1 MTPRTPKLFG
11 FQTGSAAALFGSQSR
26 VRHRGPPQ
34 GHPSE
39 LSSRVIPNEV
49 KNEFTQS
56 CHSERSEES
65 ALLSLFKPCH
75 PERNGVFAQSARTPR
90 SRRTPTLPVP
100 PRSFQGVL
108 PSVPDACERPEDWE
122 WSSFRQYAI
131 GCEGQVE
138 IECEWTARKR
148 ERATGTLCPA
158 VERPTQAKVGLE
170 GRTDERPATRDRWLA
185 ASDKNASPRLP
196 SDAIMLA
203 TCASQVIL
211 DWGENYGLDC
221 SCFRRSLPRLRNQFV
236 RQRTAVISIDPSG
249 NPRPRCWEQ
258 RRTRGS

>member
-1 MTPRTPKLFG
+1 VTPRTPKLFG

-34 GHPSE
+34 GHSSE

-49 KNEFTQS
+49 KNESTHP
-56 CHSERSEES
+56 CHSELSEES
-65 ALLSLFKPCH
+65 ALLSLFKPSH
-75 PERNGVFAQSARTPR
+75 PKRSAVKRSVAAR
-90 SRRTPTLPVP
+90 SRRTPTPPVA
-100 PRSFQGVL
+100 PRPSQGVL
-108 PSVPDACERPEDWE
+108 PAVPNACERPEDWE

-170 GRTDERPATRDRWLA
+170 WG
-185 ASDKNASPRLP
+185 
-196 SDAIMLA
+196 
-203 TCASQVIL
+203 TCTCDLSRGCPF
-211 DWGENYGLDC
+211 D
-221 SCFRRSLPRLRNQFV
+221 RNQ
-236 RQRTAVISIDPSG
+236 RS
-249 NPRPRCWEQ
+249 
-258 RRTRGS
+258 